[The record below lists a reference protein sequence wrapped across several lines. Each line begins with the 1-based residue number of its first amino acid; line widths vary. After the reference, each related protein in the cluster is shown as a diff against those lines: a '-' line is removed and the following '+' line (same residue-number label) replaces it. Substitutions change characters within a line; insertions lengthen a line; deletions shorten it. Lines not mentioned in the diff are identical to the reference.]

1 MGLHT
6 LLENKQLL
14 KALNEDYDKWDGTLE
29 YEQSDYMLG
38 WQAAGFKSRLLFV
51 HGNPSGKRGT
61 ITEELVKQALEKG
74 FEVATT
80 DKWKDR
86 LGESGN
92 IIYTEKNSV
101 EYFKLLTEAKY
112 IYATSNLN
120 YNFSK
125 TDKQVLIVDL
135 PSYDR
140 EDFDNRIRVDSIVC
154 HADHIVKGKKTRKEI
169 FECLLEKKLKTNM
182 ILDDKQK
189 VLFIINTN
197 YYDRTLAYILS
208 IQNQIDYTRYD
219 VTVLFAMSVKE
230 RFRKQMGRLN
240 PEINVVFRKP
250 SMECDAGTER
260 KLAFLE
266 EKNFDLP
273 DVAVVEKFLGKDVF
287 AKEAAKLFGSKCF
300 DYVFNMKYDGIKW
313 RLFIHALTGKKIFY
327 NLDHYN
333 NPSEWTVSKLKH
345 FGMYDE
351 ILFPNEDRL
360 SQAEAFAP
368 EVFCGKSC
376 VLPPPAVGMYENT
389 DTIDIVEGETR
400 FCLAD
405 TNIVSDEDSLD
416 VLMVKYPKDKTE
428 YVTISPRCTELY
440 AEERLKEILE
450 SGMCPIIFDFG
461 RVLTKNEVTAG
472 LDYYKRYS
480 SATALGNLP
489 DNGIFVEADGQD
501 DRESAL
507 DVILSS
513 H

>member
-1 MGLHT
+1 MGIHT

-14 KALNEDYDKWDGTLE
+14 KALNDEYDKWDCTSE
-29 YEQSDYMLG
+29 YEQSDYLLG
-38 WQAAGFKSRLLFV
+38 RQNAKFKNRMLFV

-61 ITEELVKQALEKG
+61 ITEELVKQALEQG
-74 FEVATT
+74 FEVVAT

-86 LGESGN
+86 IGESGKM
-92 IIYTEKNSV
+92 IYVEKNSV
-101 EYFKLLTEAKY
+101 EYFKFLTEAKY

-140 EDFDNRIRVDSIVC
+140 EDFDNRIKVDSILC

-169 FECLLEKKLKTNM
+169 FDCLIAKKLKTNV
-182 ILDDKQK
+182 IQEDKKK
-189 VLFIINTN
+189 VLFILNTN
-197 YYDRTLAYILS
+197 YYDRTLEYILS
-208 IQNQIDYTRYD
+208 IQNQIDYTKYD

-230 RFRKQMGRLN
+230 RFRKQMDRLN
-240 PEINVVFRKP
+240 PEIHVVFRKA
-250 SMECDAGTER
+250 SMECDAETEK

-273 DVAVVEKFLGKDVF
+273 DVAVVEKFLGKDVYIQ
-287 AKEAAKLFGSKCF
+287 EAGKLFGNKNF

-327 NLDHYN
+327 NLDSYN
-333 NPSEWTVSKLKH
+333 NPSEWAVAKLKH
-345 FGMYDE
+345 LGMYDE

-368 EVFCGKSC
+368 EVFEGKSY
-376 VLPPPAVGMYENT
+376 VAPSPSIGLGKNT
-389 DTIDIVEGETR
+389 DTIDIEEDEKR

-405 TNIVSDEDSLD
+405 TNIVSDEDSLS
-416 VLMVKYPKDKTE
+416 VLLVKYPKEKTE
-428 YVTISPRCTELY
+428 YVTISPNCTELY
-440 AEERLKEILE
+440 AEEKLKEILDR
-450 SGMCPIIFDFG
+450 GICPIIFDFG
-461 RVLTKNEVTAG
+461 RVLVKNDVAAG

-480 SATALGNLP
+480 SSLALGKLTGQ
-489 DNGIFVEADGQD
+489 GILVEADVQNS
-501 DRESAL
+501 RESTL
-507 DVILSS
+507 DNILSS